1 MSVDNNIIYKL
12 KEEMQEKKV
21 KVQSYL
27 TSLRQ
32 QGNSQKCQFHQEKIH
47 GFLSE
52 KGNFQWWR
60 WQVLGLRGWDKY
72 WKLLISLREHD
83 NGKKNKIETQ

>member
-21 KVQSYL
+21 KVQCYL

-52 KGNFQWWR
+52 KGNFQ
-60 WQVLGLRGWDKY
+60 
-72 WKLLISLREHD
+72 
-83 NGKKNKIETQ
+83 